1 MLYIHTVLVGDGLPS
16 FFQNYQG
23 DNMMKPTLAYINPM
37 INQMTSLAVIKQKS
51 DVQSLWRKRGWRA
64 PSEYRND
71 FETSCRPAIL
81 SGMVKLEL
89 VKLHPVE

>member
-1 MLYIHTVLVGDGLPS
+1 MLYIYTVLVNDELPS
-16 FFQNYQG
+16 FFRNYQG
-23 DNMMKPTLAYINPM
+23 GNMMKPTLAYINPM
-37 INQMTSLAVIKQKS
+37 INQMASLAVIKQKS